1 MSGGIQTSTPITS
14 LRGIFRIDINN
25 PDSFSQS
32 LVFNKLLHLEK
43 CPLVNPFIVFS
54 CFSNSLQIFHNNNIS
69 TIQTFNNS
77 LADVMITPSHKPS
90 PSTREFFQLPLS
102 RFCAFR
108 LESRNHFIMLNPQF
122 FNVLSIEFIV
132 GCDCE
137 FIDSQ
142 VHSKNPTMLV
152 RIYGAF
158 SGECESEIIFF
169 STLSQKTFSNF
180 PIKILQSIIRN
191 FNRNFNSS
199 HNGRDTQNIIFE
211 GETSRCV
218 IPDRSSFD
226 KWFCLCFLNHSTRLF
241 NTSNRKLRRQSHLSQ
256 IFINEGMEFDII
268 SNLHSPSNINT
279 MLKSLLIKFNS
290 FDNQIINF
298 QFYGNRPNQHTNLR
312 NSNYLNISENISPPK
327 PKGMGIRNVKLI

>member
-1 MSGGIQTSTPITS
+1 MENEITYSHCLKAGVFIPNFTFNRSWRAFMFISWDIRLCYISQSKITGIPFGYISTRLKVTITMETTTQTLKETRMSGGIQTSTPITS

-122 FNVLSIEFIV
+122 L
-132 GCDCE
+132 
-137 FIDSQ
+137 
-142 VHSKNPTMLV
+142 M
-152 RIYGAF
+152 
-158 SGECESEIIFF
+158 FF
-169 STLSQKTFSNF
+169 
-180 PIKILQSIIRN
+180 P
-191 FNRNFNSS
+191 
-199 HNGRDTQNIIFE
+199 
-211 GETSRCV
+211 
-218 IPDRSSFD
+218 
-226 KWFCLCFLNHSTRLF
+226 
-241 NTSNRKLRRQSHLSQ
+241 
-256 IFINEGMEFDII
+256 
-268 SNLHSPSNINT
+268 
-279 MLKSLLIKFNS
+279 
-290 FDNQIINF
+290 
-298 QFYGNRPNQHTNLR
+298 
-312 NSNYLNISENISPPK
+312 
-327 PKGMGIRNVKLI
+327 